1 MRRLLL
7 RPGSID
13 DHASSALGLAGGCD
27 VRVVDGVVELRPPAG
42 MDASAAQRI
51 LARAQLGDGI
61 AEIGADGTVSFTD
74 PSAAAM
80 RDILGYDCPVL
91 RPQDARERA
100 TELRDRLSP
109 MTLDCDAGK

>member
-1 MRRLLL
+1 
-7 RPGSID
+7 
-13 DHASSALGLAGGCD
+13 
-27 VRVVDGVVELRPPAG
+27 VRVVDGVVELRLPAG

-61 AEIGADGTVSFTD
+61 AEIAADGAVAFTD

-91 RPQDARERA
+91 RPRDARERA
-100 TELRDRLSP
+100 TELRGRLAAL
-109 MTLDCDAGK
+109 TTA